1 MIYLFGN
8 TDLLKKNPVK
18 TGARSGLEFTGSSAR
33 AGASTECTHRLG
45 SLELSACFFF
55 FLQSL
60 SRTDEIFMLPSS
72 SSGVFCPTDT
82 TCACAVCKILSCI
95 PDCTHPTRS
104 HTLGDVDLHGA
115 GRTWLRSIGL
125 LLTCQIS
132 KGERLFLC
140 SVILIY

>member
-1 MIYLFGN
+1 MIYLFDN
-8 TDLLKKNPVK
+8 TDLLKKIQLKP
-18 TGARSGLEFTGSSAR
+18 GPGLDWNSQAVL
-33 AGASTECTHRLG
+33 LG
-45 SLELSACFFF
+45 LGLPLNAHTDWGVWSCQHGFFF
-55 FLQSL
+55 AEPL
-60 SRTDEIFMLPSS
+60 TDEIFMLPSS

-82 TCACAVCKILSCI
+82 SSACAVCKILSCI

-104 HTLGDVDLHGA
+104 HTLGDADLHGA